1 MFHLTKKEKKKK
13 KKKGEKKKETLEKEK
28 ALEERILGRSWFET
42 RPRPRSAPR
51 ASENKGEEGR
61 GLKRKRQR

>member
-1 MFHLTKKEKKKK
+1 MFHLTSEERKEKKK

-28 ALEERILGRSWFET
+28 ALEERILGRSWYSKLDQGHALRLVHQRT
-42 RPRPRSAPR
+42 R
-51 ASENKGEEGR
+51 GR

>member
-28 ALEERILGRSWFET
+28 ALEERILGRSWYSKLDQGHALRLVHQRT
-42 RPRPRSAPR
+42 R
-51 ASENKGEEGR
+51 GR